1 MLIDFAR
8 RTVLD
13 EETAEDTETAHPQD
27 LTRHAC
33 ILGTLPF
40 SETCMTTGTLCVRE
54 NAGAAT
60 RVHGHGL
67 LDDQAVSDELAD
79 SLAWP

>member
-1 MLIDFAR
+1 MLIDLAR

-27 LTRHAC
+27 LTGHAC
-33 ILGTLPF
+33 VFGTLPL

-54 NAGAAT
+54 DAGAAA

-67 LDDQAVSDELAD
+67 LDDQAVPDKLAD